1 MGGLVNMSA
10 VGYDLVRLPGGAA
23 AARVLDLAV
32 ALGEDDLDRLASG
45 VVPRAV
51 EPHVPA
57 QRGSSEHLPLALRR
71 SADLVGEGRPEEALA
86 LLEGVPVL
94 GPEVVVDLVREEL
107 LDWVGR
113 LPVDHLSS
121 GLRATAVL
129 RDAVIA
135 CWAGHV
141 DDPAVAHVL
150 AYADA
155 RAGGP
160 GAAGAVPGLAE
171 APGGAAVLTLLDT
184 VADLDRAGVLELLD
198 ATGAA
203 RPAGWAQAMHAATW
217 AAHVTDRLRLA
228 ARAQLQAVVAV
239 RRAPFTTTEL
249 ASGGWNAVSGA
260 ALALLLADV
269 LDEDSVALLT
279 APVAHLL

>member
-45 VVPRAV
+45 VAPSTA

-57 QRGSSEHLPLALRR
+57 QRASSEHLPLALRR

-94 GPEVVVDLVREEL
+94 GPEVVVDLVHDEL
-107 LDWVGR
+107 LDWVDR

-121 GLRATAVL
+121 GLRAATVL

-135 CWAGHV
+135 CWAGRV

-155 RAGGP
+155 RAGAP
-160 GAAGAVPGLAE
+160 AAGVGADLAG
-171 APGGAAVLTLLDT
+171 APGGAAVVALLDA
-184 VADLDRAGVLELLD
+184 VADLDRPGALALLD
-198 ATGAA
+198 AAGAA

-269 LDEDSVALLT
+269 LDEESTALLT
-279 APVAHLL
+279 APVTALL